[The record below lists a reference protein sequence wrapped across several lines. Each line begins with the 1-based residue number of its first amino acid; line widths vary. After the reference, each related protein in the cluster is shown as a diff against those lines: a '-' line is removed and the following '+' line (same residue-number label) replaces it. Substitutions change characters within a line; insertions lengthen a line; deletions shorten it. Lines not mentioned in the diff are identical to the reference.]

1 MPPQLSPCKV
11 NRWINI
17 LGTNLNIIIILGDK
31 KVHDSEMLKPTE
43 VPQSIIL
50 PSAIEL
56 ETQSEYAEDKAKAT
70 PNSRPVV
77 FGSLWREV
85 ATVFLCACA
94 PMNLVNLL
102 VSKLIKTLPAMAFLV
117 GMTRVAKDFE
127 MTQAETCW
135 IAFTSFLISG
145 CFLLFG
151 GRLAD
156 IYGRKK
162 LLVSCYLLAGAWS
175 VIGGFAGN
183 KYATFEIALIE
194 ICLFSRTRNARIGFS
209 GSNPCCPGHFRCQLR
224 SGEEKEH
231 CVRYILCRQSGWI
244 NIGSYYRRCIDIVSL
259 MAMGH
264 VVYWYFCNSR
274 CRGIVFHYS
283 ERRDS
288 RTQRST

>member
-1 MPPQLSPCKV
+1 MS
-11 NRWINI
+11 
-17 LGTNLNIIIILGDK
+17 
-31 KVHDSEMLKPTE
+31 KPTE
-43 VPQSIIL
+43 VPQGIIF

-56 ETQSEYAEDKAKAT
+56 EAPSAIELEAHTEWAEDQAKAT

-77 FGSLWREV
+77 FGSLWREIV
-85 ATVFLCACA
+85 IVFLCACA
-94 PMNLVNLL
+94 PMNLVNFL

-127 MTQAETCW
+127 MTQAETSW

-162 LLVSCYLLAGAWS
+162 LLVSCYLLAGVWS
-175 VIGGFAGN
+175 VIGGFARN
-183 KYATFEIALIE
+183 KYATVEIALIK
-194 ICLFSRTRNARIGFS
+194 ICLFSCTRNARIGFS
-209 GSNPCCPGHFRCQLR
+209 RSNPCCPGHFRCQLR
-224 SGEEKEH
+224 SREEKEH
-231 CVRYILCRQSGWI
+231 GVRCILGRQSSRI
-244 NIGSYYRRCIDIVSL
+244 NNGSYYRRCIDIISH

-264 VVYWYFCNSR
+264 VVYWYFCNSQ
-274 CRGIVFHYS
+274 CRGIVFHHS

-288 RTQRST
+288 TIQRST